1 MRFENHTIAI
11 TGAASGIGLATV
23 EKLTGEGAHVI
34 AVDRDDMPAAADAV
48 SVVTGDVGDA
58 AVLAAVAKTMAE
70 HAGRGAALG
79 LVTAAGISASGTAL
93 IEIEEARW
101 DQVFEV
107 NVKGTWLWLKALA
120 PVMARAGG
128 GSIVTVA
135 SQLAFAGGRNNA
147 AYIASKGAIVALTK
161 TAALELVGDDIRVNS
176 VAPGATETPLMQA
189 GMARAADPEAA
200 REASRARHAM
210 GRFGRSEEIA
220 AAIAFLLSAESS
232 FTTGTTLL
240 ADGGWLAA

>member
-11 TGAASGIGLATV
+11 TGAASGIGRATV
-23 EKLTGEGAHVI
+23 EKLIGEGAHVI
-34 AVDRDDMPAAADAV
+34 AVDRDETPATDAV
-48 SVVTGDVGDA
+48 SVVTGDVGDTG
-58 AVLAAVAKTMAE
+58 VIAAVAASMTE
-70 HAGRGAALG
+70 HAGRGASLG

-93 IEIEEARW
+93 TDIDEARW
-101 DQVFEV
+101 DEVFDV

-120 PVMARAGG
+120 PVMAAAGG
-128 GSIVTVA
+128 GSVVTVA

-161 TAALELVGDDIRVNS
+161 TAALELVGDNIRVNS

-189 GMARAADPEAA
+189 GMARQSDPEAA
-200 REASRARHAM
+200 RNSSRSRHAM
-210 GRFGRSEEIA
+210 KRFGKPEEIA
-220 AAIAFLLSAESS
+220 AAIAFLLSPESS